1 MGNLQSQLL
10 MDTVTLELVSMAHG
24 GAAVGKDKRGRT
36 IFVPYGIPGEKVR
49 VAITGDK
56 KKYAHAEIVEIL
68 KPSPDRVEPP
78 CPHFGPCGGC
88 HFQHMRYQAQLKVK
102 RNVVADQLE
111 RLGGLKKIRV
121 RPTLPNP
128 NPYTYR
134 VDMVLSPAPAGGL
147 GYWSPALR
155 EVIAIEVCPISHPR
169 LVELLHDIDLDL
181 PGLRKLTLRIG
192 ADEALLAAIEVEDVE
207 PPELEA
213 DFPVSVAIVL
223 PDNTA
228 ASLVGDYYIVQAVK
242 GRDFRLSAGCFF
254 YPSSAAAEH
263 IVDAVL
269 KYAALNGTE
278 TVVDA
283 YSGVGTLTAFL
294 SPAAA
299 QVIAI
304 EVNPDAVAD
313 AAVNLEDTDNVTLYQ
328 GYTEDVLP
336 TLDVRGSVMVVHPP
350 AEGLSRAAIQAVKDA
365 APRRL
370 IYVSSDVAT
379 MARDSKQL
387 SQDGYH
393 LVEVQ
398 PVDMTPQNFQVD
410 TVSLWQK
417 T

>member
-1 MGNLQSQLL
+1 ME
-10 MDTVTLELVSMAHG
+10 TITLDLVSMAHG
-24 GAAVGKDKRGRT
+24 GAALGKDKRGRT

-49 VAITGDK
+49 VTITGDK
-56 KKYAHAEIVEIL
+56 KKYANAELVELL
-68 KPSPDRVEPP
+68 KASPDRVEPP

-88 HFQHMRYQAQLKVK
+88 HFQHMRYEAQLKVK
-102 RNVVADQLE
+102 QNVAADQLE
-111 RLGGLKKIRV
+111 RLGGLKKVRV

-128 NPYTYR
+128 NPYAYR
-134 VDMVLSPAPAGGL
+134 VDMALSPAAEGGL

-181 PGLRKLTLRIG
+181 PGLRKLMLRIG
-192 ADEALLAAIEVEDVE
+192 VDEALLAAVEVEDVE

-213 DFPVSVAIVL
+213 DFPISVAIVL
-223 PDNTA
+223 PDHTA
-228 ASLVGDYYIVQAVK
+228 ASLVGDHYIVQAVK
-242 GRDFRLSAGCFF
+242 GRDFRVSPGCFF
-254 YPSSAAAEH
+254 YPSPAAAEH
-263 IVDAVL
+263 IVDTVM
-269 KYAALNGTE
+269 KYAVLNGTE
-278 TVVDA
+278 TVVEP

-294 SPAAA
+294 SPAAG

-304 EVNPDAVAD
+304 EANPDAVTD
-313 AAVNLEDTDNVTLYQ
+313 AAVNLEDTGNVSVYQ
-328 GYTEDVLP
+328 GYTEDILP

-350 AEGLSRAAIQAVKDA
+350 TEGLSRAAVQAVKEA

-379 MARDSKQL
+379 LARDSKQL
-387 SQDGYH
+387 SRDGYR

-410 TVSLWQK
+410 TISLWQR
-417 T
+417 